1 MARIR
6 SDLTGSKHHLAKLT
20 EEIVEDARIWY
31 YDDPVDITVAEIA
44 EHYGV
49 GEGTMSRAIRGETW
63 KHVKQAK
70 GAQGRSKY
78 VGETGDSPSF
88 GQTQP

>member
-1 MARIR
+1 MAKVRP
-6 SDLTGSKHHLAKLT
+6 DLTGSRHHFAKLT

-31 YDDPVDITVAEIA
+31 YDDPVKITVAELA

-49 GEGTMSRAIRGETW
+49 NEATMSKALRGESW

-70 GAQGRSKY
+70 GAQGRTKHVS
-78 VGETGDSPSF
+78 
-88 GQTQP
+88 